1 MADVASDLIANI
13 EGYQQLLT
21 TLSLGIAAG
30 AFALIV
36 QVLFHNASNP
46 NNKVNLLWKWWLV
59 AGVGCHLFSVLA
71 GIATKSALVSSVPA
85 LHKIDWGDASAATY
99 LQAAELGHISCFAT
113 GQIILF
119 ILGTALLFAVLIRN
133 IRLL

>member
-1 MADVASDLIANI
+1 MAEVASDLITNI

-36 QVLFHNASNP
+36 QVLFHNASNA
-46 NNKVNLLWKWWLV
+46 NSVNLHWKWGLV
-59 AGVGCHLFSVLA
+59 TGVGIHLFSVLA

-85 LHKIDWGDASAATY
+85 LHKIVWGDSSAATY
-99 LQAAELGHISCFAT
+99 LQAAGLEHISWFAT

-119 ILGTALLFAVLIRN
+119 IIGTASLFAVLVRN
-133 IRLL
+133 VKVL